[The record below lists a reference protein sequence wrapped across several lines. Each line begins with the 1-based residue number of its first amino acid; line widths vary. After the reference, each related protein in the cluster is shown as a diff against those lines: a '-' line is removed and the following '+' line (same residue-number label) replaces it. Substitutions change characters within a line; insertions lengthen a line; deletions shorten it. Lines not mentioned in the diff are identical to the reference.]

1 MVSKGTN
8 SLENSRVLNFECC
21 FHVCWN
27 IDWFNTCKTCDEG
40 FVTLASNVEC
50 KIVGIDKIKVKM
62 LDGTMKVLGNVRH
75 VLELGRNLILLC
87 RLDALGNGYFARGGI
102 MKDVLW
108 W

>member
-1 MVSKGTN
+1 M
-8 SLENSRVLNFECC
+8 
-21 FHVCWN
+21 CWN

-102 MKDVLW
+102 MKDVLCVRIMFSYFLFLVKGFYVISYS
-108 W
+108 